1 MNRQVIKKR
10 IVKTLAYFFTT
21 LAFLVIS
28 ALLFLQIPAVQQK
41 ILNRYLRGFS
51 DVTGFKTSISDF
63 QLLWF
68 DRLELHNLEV
78 HDPENNRMIGVRNVL
93 INFRISH
100 LLDDRD
106 VNVDGIYLDSA
117 NVFVTRVNESDTS
130 RDLNIN
136 VFVNRINEKFGG
148 TGTGRSPRINI
159 GEAILNESAFT
170 YVDQDRDSVKTGFN
184 YNQFSFDIDEAL
196 LQNFLALGDTIQ
208 FKLQTLLATEKA
220 SQFRINQLSTFFR
233 ISQQCLEFAGIDLK
247 TGKSTITD
255 TVLFTF
261 NGRRELN
268 EFNEKV
274 NIHAT
279 LKNTTIYPEDLAL
292 FAPEAK
298 RLTQPVV
305 VNGDFNGRI
314 NDFKLT
320 DMELQTGNS
329 LLKGSLD
336 MEGLPYLSETFTIL
350 ELKNSTLDFRDLKGI
365 LGDEALER
373 LTPLGRVSMDGQFL
387 GYFTDFVANGNFQG
401 QLGRLSTDINF
412 KVNEDDFNRSEYSGK
427 IAMKDFS
434 LGAYLK
440 DTVNFQQVTLDGNI
454 SGSGLTITTADFKLD
469 GRVDRIG
476 IKGYEYTNIK
486 TNARFASE
494 FFNGYFSI
502 NDPNVKFTT
511 EGSIDL
517 RNNVNE
523 IKVKAN
529 IDTAMFHNLNLTR
542 RELFIRSKLDVNI
555 KGLHLDSIIGTA
567 DIKDFHITHN
577 GQSLS
582 LDVIQLISEQHDR
595 TRAIHIQSSLL
606 DGHVEGDFLLTD
618 LTNDVKTVIKEILL
632 NIRNDR
638 QAITSYYEKKNYRPK
653 SYETTFRFKLKNME
667 PVVHL
672 FDVDLLVS
680 ANTHVEGKFTSGYTT
695 ILQAF
700 SSIDSLAYN
709 KALFVD
715 TEVEITA
722 SKIADSTN
730 VLAMAF
736 VNSDRQYLTKA
747 LNTRNLMAEAIWD
760 KNQVAFSLDA
770 DQQGQTNYVRMKGDL
785 NFLQDTTQLRLLP
798 STIKI
803 LEKNWDFDPDN
814 LITIHKKEIEIQDL
828 RVRNEDQFVLVDGK
842 LSADPDETLSMTVSQ
857 VDLSIL
863 NPLTGKDIKGTLNAM
878 FQLNNYYAEPQL
890 QNDLKIDSLTIDN
903 FLIGDVSGKNL
914 WDPVERQ
921 FTINFF
927 IDRNESRIVNLTGTY
942 KPSRTALPLEV
953 SAALENANLKI
964 VEPFFDETFSN
975 IGGTITGNYRI
986 TGRLESP
993 AFVGEGKVSDGQ
1005 IMVNYLKTSYQFT
1018 GIIGLSPNSIYFKN
1032 MDLSDVLKNQGR
1044 LNATLTHQNFGSMR
1058 INLEASFRNFQVLN
1072 TTEKDNSLFYGQ
1084 GYATGDLNITG
1095 PINNLKFTS
1104 NARTDK
1110 NTRVFIP
1117 IGGTEEVEQAEFIRF
1132 VNFSDSTFQNTLK
1145 DNISNKI
1152 DLSGITLDFNLDV
1165 TPDAL
1170 FEIILDYKSGDI
1182 IRGRGNGDLQLQL
1195 DTRGEFNMFGP
1206 FEFEQGGY
1214 NFTLY
1219 DIINKE
1225 FDIQRGSRITWY
1237 GDPYAATLDISA
1249 TYDQLASFGP
1259 ILTNQ
1264 ELSNHPQL
1272 RRKYPVMV
1280 LLELDGPMLAPQI
1293 EFDIIAR
1300 DLPQSIVVEGQAAPV
1315 RLEFEFQAFK
1325 NKLDEQEL
1333 KRQVFSLV
1341 VLRRFSSP
1349 ESFNTSGSIVNSVSE
1364 LLSNQLSNWISQVD
1378 ENLEIDLDLSTLD
1391 EEAYN
1396 TFQLRLSYTFMNGRL
1411 RVTRDGT
1418 FYGNQQNS
1426 SLNQQQ
1432 SLYSIAGDWT
1442 VDYLL
1447 TADGKLKVKMYNRT
1461 NINPIILNTI
1471 GDQNTMTAGV
1481 SISHTQSFNHIKDI
1495 WKSARAR
1502 REENAEEKE
1511 EDPDEQKEKDPVEE
1525 NVIKQEGILK
1535 EDDSAA
1541 ESKEANATY

>member
-10 IVKTLAYFFTT
+10 FLKTLAYSVTT
-21 LAFLVIS
+21 LAFIFI
-28 ALLFLQIPAVQQK
+28 AAFLFLQIPAVQQK

-51 DVTGFKTSISDF
+51 EVIGFRTSIGSF

-68 DRLELHNLEV
+68 DRLELQNLEV
-78 HDPENNRMIGVRNVL
+78 FDLEDNRMIGVRNVL
-93 INFRISH
+93 INFQLSQ
-100 LLDDRD
+100 LLENRD

-117 NVFVTRVNESDTS
+117 EVFVTRINESDTS

-136 VFVNRINEKFGG
+136 VFINRINEKYGAAG
-148 TGTGRSPRINI
+148 SGTGRSPRINV

-184 YNQFSFDIDEAL
+184 YNQFSFDIDEAQ

-208 FKLQTLLATEKA
+208 FRLQTLLATENE

-233 ISQQCLEFAGIDLK
+233 ISQQCLEFADINLQ
-247 TGKSTITD
+247 TGKSSITD

-261 NGRRELN
+261 NGKRELN

-274 NIHAT
+274 NIHAR
-279 LKNTTIYPEDLAL
+279 LKNTVIYPEDLAL
-292 FAPEAK
+292 FAPEA
-298 RLTQPVV
+298 RRIAQPVV
-305 VNGDFNGRI
+305 VNGIFNGRI

-320 DMELQTGNS
+320 EMELETGNS
-329 LLKGSLD
+329 VLKGSLD

-350 ELKNSTLDFRDLKGI
+350 ELKNSTLDFKDLQGI
-365 LGDEALER
+365 LGKQALER
-373 LTPLGRVSMDGQFL
+373 LTPLGQVNMDGQFL
-387 GYFTDFVANGNFQG
+387 GYFSDFVANGNFAG
-401 QLGRLSTDINF
+401 NLGRISTDINF
-412 KVNEDDFNRSEYSGK
+412 KVNEEDFNRSVYSGK
-427 IAMKDFS
+427 IALRDFA
-434 LGAYLK
+434 LGTYLN
-440 DTVNFQQVTLDGNI
+440 DTVNFQRVTLNGNVR
-454 SGSGLTITTADFKLD
+454 GSGLTLTTADFKLD
-469 GRVDRIG
+469 GRVDKIG
-476 IKGYEYTNIK
+476 IRKYEYSNIK

-502 NDPNVKFTT
+502 DDPNLKFTT

-517 RNNVNE
+517 RDNVNE
-523 IKVKAN
+523 IKVRAN
-529 IDTAMFHNLNLTR
+529 IDTALFHNVNLTE

-555 KGLHLDSIIGTA
+555 KGLHLDSIVGTA
-567 DIKDFHITHN
+567 DIKDFHIINN
-577 GQSLS
+577 GHALS
-582 LDVIQLISEQHDR
+582 LDVIQLISEQNEKN
-595 TRAIHIQSSLL
+595 RAIHIQSSLL
-606 DGHVEGDFLLTD
+606 DGHINGNFLLTD
-618 LTNDVKTVIKEILL
+618 LTNDLQTVIKEILL
-632 NIRNDR
+632 NIRNDQ
-638 QAITSYYEKKNYRPK
+638 QAISSYYQRKNYRPK
-653 SYETTFRFKLKNME
+653 SYETNFRFSLKDME
-667 PVVHL
+667 PVINL
-672 FDVDLLVS
+672 FDIDLLVS
-680 ANTHVEGKFTSGYTT
+680 NNTLLEGKFTSGYTT

-709 KALFVD
+709 KTLFVD
-715 TEVEITA
+715 SEVEITA
-722 SKIADSTN
+722 SKIADSTD

-736 VNSDRQYLTKA
+736 VNSNRQYITKA
-747 LNTRNLMAEAIWD
+747 LNTQNLMAEAIWND
-760 KNQVAFSLDA
+760 NQVSFSLDA
-770 DQQGQTNYVRMKGDL
+770 DQQGQTNYLRLKGDL
-785 NFLQDTTQLRLLP
+785 TFLKDTTQLRLLP

-803 LEKNWDFDPDN
+803 LEKNWDFDPNN
-814 LITIHKKEIEIQDL
+814 LITIHKKNIEVKEL
-828 RVRNEDQFVLVDGK
+828 RVRNNDQFVLVDGK
-842 LSADPDETLSMTVSQ
+842 ISPDSDETLSMTVSEL
-857 VDLSIL
+857 DLSIL
-863 NPLTGKDIKGTLNAM
+863 NPITGKDIKGTLNAM
-878 FQLNNYYAEPQL
+878 FQLNNYYNEPQL
-890 QNDLKIDSLTIDN
+890 QNNLRIDSLTVDN

-914 WDPVERQ
+914 WDASGRQ
-921 FTINFF
+921 FMINFF
-927 IDRNESRIVNLTGTY
+927 IDRNDKRIVNLTGSY
-942 KPSRTALPLEV
+942 KPSRTALPLDV
-953 SAALENANLKI
+953 SAELKDANLKI
-964 VEPFFDETFSN
+964 VEPFFDDIFSN

-986 TGRLESP
+986 TGNLESP

-1005 IMVNYLKTSYQFT
+1005 IMINYLRTAYQFT
-1018 GIIGLSPNSIYFKN
+1018 GSIGLSPNSIYFKN
-1032 MDLSDVLKNQGR
+1032 LELSDLFRNQGK
-1044 LNATLTHQNFGSMR
+1044 LNATLTHQNFHSMR
-1058 INLEASFRNFQVLN
+1058 INLDASFRNFQILN

-1117 IGGTEEVEQAEFIRF
+1117 IGGTTEVEQAEFIRF
-1132 VNFSDSTFQNTLK
+1132 VSFSDSTFQNTLK
-1145 DNISNKI
+1145 DNLSNKL
-1152 DLSGITLDFNLDV
+1152 DLTGITLDFNLDI

-1170 FEIILDYKSGDI
+1170 FEIILDYKAGDI

-1206 FEFEQGGY
+1206 FEFQQGGY

-1225 FDIQRGSRITWY
+1225 FDIQKGSRITWF

-1249 TYDQLASFGP
+1249 TYNQLASFGP
-1259 ILTNQ
+1259 ILSDQ
-1264 ELSNHPQL
+1264 ELSTHPQL

-1280 LLELDGPMLAPQI
+1280 LLELDGPMLSPQI
-1293 EFDIIAR
+1293 EFDIVAR
-1300 DLPQSIVVEGQAAPV
+1300 DLPQSIVIEGEAPV
-1315 RLEFEFQAFK
+1315 RLDFEFQAFK

-1341 VLRRFSSP
+1341 VLRRFSPP

-1418 FYGNQQNS
+1418 FYGNQENS
-1426 SLNQQQ
+1426 SLNSNQ
-1432 SLYSIAGDWT
+1432 SLASIAGDWT

-1461 NINPIILNTI
+1461 NINPILNTL
-1471 GDQNTMTAGV
+1471 GSQNSVTTGV
-1481 SISHTQSFNHIKDI
+1481 SISHTQSFNHLRDI
-1495 WKSARAR
+1495 WKSSRTR
-1502 REENAEEKE
+1502 REENRDTDVDKEDEAILKE
-1511 EDPDEQKEKDPVEE
+1511 ED
-1525 NVIKQEGILK
+1525 GL
-1535 EDDSAA
+1535 
-1541 ESKEANATY
+1541 ESKESNVTY

>member
-10 IVKTLAYFFTT
+10 VVKTLAYSLTT
-21 LAFLVIS
+21 LVFVLV
-28 ALLFLQIPAVQQK
+28 AGFLFLQIPAIQQK
-41 ILNRYLRGFS
+41 IINRYLRGFS
-51 DVTGFKTSISDF
+51 DVTGFRTSISDF

-68 DRLELHNLEV
+68 DRLELRNLEV
-78 HDPENNRMIGVRNVL
+78 LDLENNRMIGVKNVV
-93 INFRISH
+93 INFQLSQ
-100 LLDDRD
+100 LLEDQD

-136 VFVNRINEKFGG
+136 VFVNRINEKYGAG
-148 TGTGRSPRINI
+148 SGTGRSPRVNI

-170 YVDQDRDSVKTGFN
+170 YIDQDRDSIKTGFN
-184 YNQFSFDIDEAL
+184 YNQFSFDINEAL

-208 FKLQTLLATEKA
+208 FKLQSLLATENESK
-220 SQFRINQLSTFFR
+220 FRINQMSTFFR
-233 ISQQCLEFAGIDLK
+233 ISQQSLEFAGLDLQ
-247 TGKSTITD
+247 TGKSTISD
-255 TVLFTF
+255 TVLFTY

-279 LKNTTIYPEDLAL
+279 LKNTVIYPEDLAL

-305 VNGDFNGRI
+305 VNGIFNGRI

-320 DMELQTGNS
+320 EMELQTGNS
-329 LLKGSLD
+329 TMKGSLD
-336 MEGLPYLSETFTIL
+336 MEGLPFLSETFTIL
-350 ELKNSTLDFRDLKGI
+350 ELKNSVLDFRDLKGI
-365 LGDEALER
+365 LGEQALDR
-373 LTPLGRVSMDGQFL
+373 LTPLGRVTMDGQFL
-387 GYFTDFVANGNFQG
+387 GYFTDFVANGDFHGN
-401 QLGRLSTDINF
+401 LGHISTDINF
-412 KVNEDDFNRSEYSGK
+412 KVNEKNFNRSVYSGK
-427 IAMKDFS
+427 IALENFA
-434 LGAYLK
+434 LGTYLS
-440 DTVNFQQVTLDGNI
+440 DTVNFQNVTLDGNVR
-454 SGSGLTITTADFKLD
+454 GSGLTIPTADFKLN
-469 GRVDRIG
+469 GSIDRIG
-476 IKGYEYTNIK
+476 IRDYEYTNIK

-494 FFNGYFSI
+494 FFNGYFAI
-502 NDPNVKFTT
+502 NDPNLKFVT

-517 RNNVNE
+517 RDNVNE
-523 IKVKAN
+523 IKVRAK
-529 IDTAMFHNLNLTR
+529 IDTAFFHNLNLSDR
-542 RELFIRSKLDVNI
+542 QLFISSALDVNI
-555 KGLHLDSIIGTA
+555 KGLHLDSIVGTA
-567 DIKDFHITHN
+567 DIKDFHIIHN
-577 GQSLS
+577 GQALR
-582 LDVIQLISEQHDR
+582 LDVIQLISEQHER
-595 TRAIHIQSSLL
+595 QRAIHIQSSLL

-618 LTNDVKTVIKEILL
+618 LTHDLQTVINEILL
-632 NIRNDR
+632 NIRNDER
-638 QAITSYYEKKNYRPK
+638 AITSYYKQKNYRPK
-653 SYETTFRFKLKNME
+653 SYQTSFRFSLKNME
-667 PVVHL
+667 PVIKL

-680 ANTHVEGKFTSGYTT
+680 TNTLVEGKFTSGYTT

-736 VNSDRQYLTKA
+736 VNSERQYLTKA
-747 LNTRNLMAEAIWD
+747 LNTQKLMAEAIWN
-760 KNQVAFSLDA
+760 KNQVSFSLDA
-770 DQQGQTNYVRMKGDL
+770 DQQGQTNYVRMRGDL
-785 NFLQDTTQLRLLP
+785 NFLKDTTQLRLLP

-814 LITIHKKEIEIQDL
+814 LITIHKKEVEIKDL
-828 RVRNEDQFVLVDGK
+828 RVRNNNQFVLVDGR
-842 LSADPDETLSMTVSQ
+842 LSSDPDETLSMTVSE

-863 NPLTGKDIKGTLNAM
+863 NPITGKDIKGTLNAM

-890 QNDLKIDSLTIDN
+890 QNNLKIDSLTVDN
-903 FLIGDVSGKNL
+903 FLIGDVTGKNL
-914 WDPVERQ
+914 WDPAEKQ
-921 FTINFF
+921 FMINFF
-927 IDRNESRIVNLTGTY
+927 IDRNETRIVNLTGNY

-953 SAALENANLKI
+953 SAELKEANLKI
-964 VEPFFDETFSN
+964 VEPFFDDIFSN

-993 AFVGEGKVSDGQ
+993 AFVGEGRVASGQ
-1005 IMVNYLKTSYQFT
+1005 IMVNYLKTTYQFT

-1032 MDLSDVLKNQGR
+1032 MELSDLFRNQGR
-1044 LNATLTHQNFGSMR
+1044 LNATLTHQNFASMR
-1058 INLEASFRNFQVLN
+1058 INLDASFRNLQILN
-1072 TTEKDNSLFYGQ
+1072 TTERDNSLFYGQ

-1095 PINNLKFTS
+1095 PINNLRFTS
-1104 NARTDK
+1104 SARTDK

-1117 IGGTEEVEQAEFIRF
+1117 IGGTAEVEQAEFIRF

-1145 DNISNKI
+1145 DNLSNKL
-1152 DLSGITLDFNLDV
+1152 DLTGITLDFNLDI

-1225 FDIQRGSRITWY
+1225 FDIQRGSRITWF

-1249 TYDQLASFGP
+1249 TYNQLASFGP

-1264 ELSNHPQL
+1264 ELSTHPQL

-1300 DLPQSIVVEGQAAPV
+1300 DLPQSIVVEGQAPV
-1315 RLEFEFQAFK
+1315 RLDFEFQAFK

-1341 VLRRFSSP
+1341 VLRRFSPP

-1418 FYGNQQNS
+1418 FYGNQENSTLNNNQNLS
-1426 SLNQQQ
+1426 
-1432 SLYSIAGDWT
+1432 SIAGDWT

-1461 NINPIILNTI
+1461 NINPILNTL
-1471 GDQNTMTAGV
+1471 GSQNSVTTGV
-1481 SISHTQSFNHIKDI
+1481 SISHTQSFNKLKDI
-1495 WKSARAR
+1495 WRSARTR
-1502 REENAEEKE
+1502 REQNADVDIDQNEEGTPEEDVEKNEEAIPKE
-1511 EDPDEQKEKDPVEE
+1511 ED
-1525 NVIKQEGILK
+1525 
-1535 EDDSAA
+1535 A
-1541 ESKEANATY
+1541 ESTKSDVTY